1 MILVQFKQSRLFSAQ
16 LGLRLA
22 QGDQIAP
29 EIAAAVDVDKA
40 GQGHDQSSK
49 RGHLCGGRLLLD

>member
-1 MILVQFKQSRLFSAQ
+1 MK

-29 EIAAAVDVDKA
+29 EIAATVDVDSA
-40 GQGHDQSSK
+40 GQGHDQSSN
-49 RGHLCGGRLLLD
+49 RGRLCGGPLLLDWFGLLAGLLNR

>member
-1 MILVQFKQSRLFSAQ
+1 MILLQFKQSRLFSAR

-29 EIAAAVDVDKA
+29 EIAAA
-40 GQGHDQSSK
+40 
-49 RGHLCGGRLLLD
+49 